1 MHTVSLIAT
10 PTFATSGEASM
21 KLLLR
26 RDQRSGLRGKVVFTL
41 EVRAD
46 LSPDE
51 KAKIAKYKLGS
62 TILYSKN
69 AMKEASGDY
78 AQLGYALMW
87 RTLNLIIS
95 VNDLENGK
103 KIECKDILEM
113 LGAEGQIKEA
123 AQAFK
128 QVLDAASHFGGQEV
142 VEL

>member
-1 MHTVSLIAT
+1 
-10 PTFATSGEASM
+10 M

-26 RDQRSGLRGKVVFTL
+26 RDQRSGMLGKVVFTL

-62 TILYSKN
+62 TVLYSKN
-69 AMKEASGDY
+69 EMKQGSGEY
-78 AQLGYALMW
+78 AQLGYAILW
-87 RTLNLIIS
+87 RTLNLIIT

-103 KIECKDILEM
+103 KVECKDILEM
-113 LGAEGQIKEA
+113 LGAEGQIREA
-123 AQAFK
+123 AQTFK
-128 QVLDAASHFGGQEV
+128 QVLDAASHFGGQEI

>member
-1 MHTVSLIAT
+1 
-10 PTFATSGEASM
+10 M

-26 RDQRSGLRGKVVFTL
+26 RDQRAGLLGKVVFTL
-41 EVRAD
+41 DVRAD
-46 LSPDE
+46 LSADE

-62 TILYSKN
+62 TVLYSKN
-69 AMKEASGDY
+69 EMKQGSTET
-78 AQLGYALMW
+78 AQLGYAIMW

-103 KIECKDILEM
+103 RVECKDILEM
-113 LGAEGQIKEA
+113 LGAESQIREA

>member
-1 MHTVSLIAT
+1 
-10 PTFATSGEASM
+10 M

-26 RDQRSGLRGKVVFTL
+26 RDQRSGMLGKVVFAL

-51 KAKIAKYKLGS
+51 KANIAKYKLGS
-62 TILYSKN
+62 TMLYSKN
-69 AMKEASGDY
+69 ALKEGPGNEY
-78 AQLGYALMW
+78 AQLGRAIMW
-87 RTLNLIIS
+87 RTLNLTIT

-103 KIECKDILEM
+103 RVECKDILEM
-113 LGAEGQIKEA
+113 LGAEDQIKEA

-128 QVLDAASHFGGQEV
+128 QILDAASHFGGQEV

>member
-1 MHTVSLIAT
+1 
-10 PTFATSGEASM
+10 M

-26 RDQRSGLRGKVVFTL
+26 RDQRAGMLGKMIFTL

-69 AMKEASGDY
+69 EMKQGSNEY
-78 AQLGYALMW
+78 AQLGHAIMW

-103 KIECKDILEM
+103 KVECKDILEM
-113 LGAEGQIKEA
+113 LGAESQIKEA

-128 QVLDAASHFGGQEV
+128 QILDAASHFGGQEV

>member
-1 MHTVSLIAT
+1 
-10 PTFATSGEASM
+10 M

-26 RDQRSGLRGKVVFTL
+26 RDQRSGMLGKVVFTL

-62 TILYSKN
+62 TVLYSKN
-69 AMKEASGDY
+69 EMKQGSGEY
-78 AQLGYALMW
+78 AQLGYAILW
-87 RTLNLIIS
+87 RTLNLIIT

-103 KIECKDILEM
+103 KVECKDILEM
-113 LGAEGQIKEA
+113 LGAESQIREA
-123 AQAFK
+123 AQTFK

>member
-1 MHTVSLIAT
+1 
-10 PTFATSGEASM
+10 M

-26 RDQRSGLRGKVVFTL
+26 RDQRAGLLGKVVFTL
-41 EVRAD
+41 DVRAD
-46 LSPDE
+46 LSADE
-51 KAKIAKYKLGS
+51 KAKISKYKLGS
-62 TILYSKN
+62 TVLYSKN
-69 AMKEASGDY
+69 EMKQGSTET
-78 AQLGYALMW
+78 AQLGYAIMW

-103 KIECKDILEM
+103 RVECKDILEM
-113 LGAEGQIKEA
+113 LGAEGQIREA